1 MVSSTERADEEKLVL
16 LAASNLMRG
25 ALHISC
31 DQERLSTM
39 QLLLRAAT
47 LAVLKAS
54 VNNTRKFLEFAVG
67 LIEVPDWSLN
77 YELCINFHNSYR
89 KRTRVLVASRRVM
102 RQSQLSW
109 NEVHDLKT
117 AFKCMP

>member
-54 VNNTRKFLEFAVG
+54 VNNTRKFLEFAIG
-67 LIEVPDWSLN
+67 LIQVPDWSLN
-77 YELCINFHNSYR
+77 YELCINLHNLYTEANSCTGCFE
-89 KRTRVLVASRRVM
+89 KSDAAIAIVL
-102 RQSQLSW
+102 
-109 NEVHDLKT
+109 E
-117 AFKCMP
+117 